1 MNYTIPGQHLREQQF
16 NFPEKHIN
24 YSILISDSDFKNK
37 ATWRGWKQTIR
48 CGGLNDQIL
57 K

>member
-1 MNYTIPGQHLREQQF
+1 MNYTIPGQHLRKQQF
-16 NFPEKHIN
+16 IFPEKHIN

-37 ATWRGWKQTIR
+37 APWRGWKQT
-48 CGGLNDQIL
+48 CGGL